1 MLALALGSVQP
12 TYDIY
17 AQRIGLYTPTQP
29 EIVYKVGR
37 ETSELF
43 THRSDIM
50 LTFLVI
56 NLVVEADDS
65 RKLFSNKRLVV
76 GFVGAGR
83 SLVNFAQLSEQ
94 NCFEKAAILHQQF
107 LELALAIKNYY
118 CADEVE

>member
-1 MLALALGSVQP
+1 
-12 TYDIY
+12 
-17 AQRIGLYTPTQP
+17 
-29 EIVYKVGR
+29 
-37 ETSELF
+37 
-43 THRSDIM
+43 M

-76 GFVGAGR
+76 RFVGAGR

-94 NCFEKAAILHQQF
+94 NCLEEAAILHQQF